1 VFFETPSLTL
11 FTGLIAVCR
20 SLVAA
25 EVPTEGSTLDE
36 VDGGVEDD
44 DELSRNKSL
53 VRCQDVTS
61 LVDQV
66 DQRKRYI
73 CNIQAQ
79 PRCYNEL
86 YRHYSP
92 NVC

>member
-25 EVPTEGSTLDE
+25 EVPTRRSALDE
-36 VDGGVEDD
+36 VDGSA
-44 DELSRNKSL
+44 DELSRYKSL
-53 VRCQDVTS
+53 VRRQDVTS